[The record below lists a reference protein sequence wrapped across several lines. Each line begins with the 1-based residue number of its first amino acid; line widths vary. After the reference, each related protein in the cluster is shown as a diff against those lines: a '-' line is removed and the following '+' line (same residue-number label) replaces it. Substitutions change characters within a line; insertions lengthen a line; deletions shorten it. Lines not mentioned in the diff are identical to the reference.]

1 MLRVLSFY
9 LDGVDHNLE
18 QGVYMYREFF
28 FFFFSK
34 ERVFIQLLLFF
45 FFFFLSELVLKVT
58 AGLEV
63 GTVLLTDQTTGE

>member
-28 FFFFSK
+28 F
-34 ERVFIQLLLFF
+34 I
-45 FFFFLSELVLKVT
+45 FFLSELVLRVT
-58 AGLEV
+58 AGLKV
-63 GTVLLTDQTTGE
+63 GNVLLTDQTTGEKSVIF

>member
-28 FFFFSK
+28 F
-34 ERVFIQLLLFF
+34 I
-45 FFFFLSELVLKVT
+45 FFLSELVLVPV
-58 AGLEV
+58 GVEV
-63 GTVLLTDQTTGE
+63 DNVLLTN